1 MFGYYEKFG
10 EHCFADAAI
19 LISRVL
25 LQNRYNT
32 SRAQKGSVYKYV
44 SDLGIILMINQATSP
59 TFFLAEI
66 YNIIRDYPIKYLQ
79 EMLPIQRRTIIDIKN
94 ELAGNIY
101 VESIR
106 NLKL

>member
-1 MFGYYEKFG
+1 
-10 EHCFADAAI
+10 
-19 LISRVL
+19 
-25 LQNRYNT
+25 
-32 SRAQKGSVYKYV
+32 
-44 SDLGIILMINQATSP
+44 MINQATSP

-79 EMLPIQRRTIIDIKN
+79 EMLPIQRSMRRTIIDIKN